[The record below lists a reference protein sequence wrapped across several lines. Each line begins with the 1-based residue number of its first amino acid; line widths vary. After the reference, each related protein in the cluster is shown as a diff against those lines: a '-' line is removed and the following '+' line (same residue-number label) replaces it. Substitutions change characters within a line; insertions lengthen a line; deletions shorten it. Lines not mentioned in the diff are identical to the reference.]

1 MQVGDLLQVLPGSI
15 EMVCAAPKGRVQ
27 AHNPYGTAPIF
38 QFSEF
43 SVVQILR
50 VLCGSIEKGCA
61 TPKGRV
67 QAHNPYRGEEVG
79 LRFANPT
86 YKNQFTFLVN
96 IAILEL
102 VNTFTW
108 RGYSR

>member
-27 AHNPYGTAPIF
+27 AHNPY
-38 QFSEF
+38 
-43 SVVQILR
+43 
-50 VLCGSIEKGCA
+50 
-61 TPKGRV
+61 
-67 QAHNPYRGEEVG
+67 RGEEVG
-79 LRFANPT
+79 LRFDTCSQRSRCPPEYLAKARSTRGIIPT